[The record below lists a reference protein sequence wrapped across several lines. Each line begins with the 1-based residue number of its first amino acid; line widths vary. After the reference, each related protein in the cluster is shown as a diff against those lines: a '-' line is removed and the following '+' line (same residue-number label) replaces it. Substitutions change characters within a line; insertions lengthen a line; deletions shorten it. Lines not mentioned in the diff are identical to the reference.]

1 MKCIKLLK
9 IGKVFVREWARL
21 RYGVFEE
28 HGYTGDD
35 SEYPM
40 FYRLETDEFND
51 LVPNICSNE
60 PVYAKFTINGCLVDD
75 SGLYDSNCSYS
86 FTDQFKPG
94 SSIMSDNRML
104 STVLSKLTNSE
115 EKEGFQLC
123 F

>member
-1 MKCIKLLK
+1 
-9 IGKVFVREWARL
+9 
-21 RYGVFEE
+21 VFEE

-51 LVPNICSNE
+51 LVPNVCSNE
-60 PVYAKFTINGCLVDD
+60 TVEFTYDYGCLVDD

-94 SSIMSDNRML
+94 SSMMSDHRML
-104 STVLSKLTNSE
+104 STV
-115 EKEGFQLC
+115 F
-123 F
+123 